1 MDTEQLKQIK
11 DSIEELSPGH
21 HLEVLK
27 ILKKNNS
34 IVLNENKNGI
44 FVNLTDISLDI
55 LLELEKYIK
64 YISLQQTQLNLVE
77 NTKKEYEKTFFKDN
91 KEIAPIQVE
100 NEG

>member
-1 MDTEQLKQIK
+1 MDTEQLKHIK
-11 DSIEELSPGH
+11 DSIEELSSDH

-27 ILKKNNS
+27 ILKKDNS